1 MAKPSQS
8 DKLRTNP
15 SQSDKLRPRPRAADK
30 ARKNQNESEKIRAK
44 RAELAKLVGSSPKST
59 VKSESMFWVKHVA
72 LAVLILVVGGVIIV
86 MQSNNQSLP
95 QPEGEDT
102 KRSLSE
108 NMSKFYSEYRLSSRS
123 PRDEGL
129 GDFVL
134 EVKTSDQPLN
144 TRLQQMESLQK
155 PISGRWVGEH
165 KHRTFKAGMTLRSAI
180 TDYAQAEG
188 MQVIWEL
195 DQDFIVKHQFQMDN
209 TIVGSLRTIANSID
223 SNFDGKVKAYVCPKQ
238 RSLVITD
245 TVSEYLENQC
255 AEARSK

>member
-1 MAKPSQS
+1 MAKSGES
-8 DKLRTNP
+8 DKLMSNI
-15 SQSDKLRPRPRAADK
+15 SQTAKSQAQAD
-30 ARKNQNESEKIRAK
+30 KIRAK
-44 RAELAKLVGSSPKST
+44 RAELARRAAEPSRAGKNASASL
-59 VKSESMFWVKHVA
+59 FWVKHVA
-72 LAVLILVVGGVIIV
+72 LALLIILIGAAVIVLQENNDSLVR
-86 MQSNNQSLP
+86 
-95 QPEGEDT
+95 PEGEKR

-108 NMSKFYSEYRLSSRS
+108 NMSKFYSEYRLSSRH

-134 EVKTSDQPLN
+134 EVKTSDQPLD
-144 TRLQQMESLQK
+144 TRLEQMESLQQ

-188 MQVIWEL
+188 MQVVWEL

-209 TIVGSLRTIANSID
+209 TIVGSLRVIANAID

-238 RSLVITD
+238 RSLVITAKVTD
-245 TVSEYLENQC
+245 YLTKQC
-255 AEARSK
+255 VESAR